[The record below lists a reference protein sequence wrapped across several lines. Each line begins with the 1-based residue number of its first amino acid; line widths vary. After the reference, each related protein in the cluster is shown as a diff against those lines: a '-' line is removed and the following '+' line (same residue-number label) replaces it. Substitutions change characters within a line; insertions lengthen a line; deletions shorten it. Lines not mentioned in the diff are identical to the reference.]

1 MKLNNIIYKIKQ
13 NNNVLS
19 KNNLMKIQKR
29 YMHRS
34 GPIIRVGCQSS
45 YPRMTRMYA
54 TKSVVNLKNKAAQ
67 DLANDGTGKHPHV
80 MQNYCVLKG
89 CENKK
94 CMTLCDNGNKSWIMG
109 HHTHVPPGNRN
120 AKFIADHDANG
131 DLQKQYFV
139 LTNKKTEISEQ
150 EKQNYGKDL
159 KDNKKQTTYVQNHD
173 DKYDDK
179 DN

>member
-1 MKLNNIIYKIKQ
+1 MKLIIINPKILAK
-13 NNNVLS
+13 VDLI
-19 KNNLMKIQKR
+19 KIQKR

-54 TKSVVNLKNKAAQ
+54 TKTAVNFKNQAAQ

-94 CMTLCDNGNKSWIMG
+94 CMTLCDNGVKSRITG
-109 HHTHVPPGNRN
+109 HNTHVPPGGRF
-120 AKFIADHDANG
+120 ARFIAEHDANG
-131 DLQKQYFV
+131 DPKKQYFV
-139 LTNKKTEISEQ
+139 PTNKKTEISEQ
-150 EKQNYGKDL
+150 EKQSYGKDI
-159 KDNKKQTTYVQNHD
+159 KDNKKQTSYVQNHD
-173 DKYDDK
+173 DKYDEGNK
-179 DN
+179 